1 MELSPPRYPSA
12 KNVGL
17 VVRMRKNDQYV
28 FRDRDTDSEATVVD
42 IIIIGLSAGVRTLL
56 SNHTQHARACA
67 MMDLCRARM
76 PDPSRSRVQIILKKG
91 AKKPYT
97 KSSFTFKFL
106 YVVTSR
112 SHLSQIW
119 YQEFKMTSKE
129 SKGVLAQI
137 DPHEFPEPALMLK
150 DSLIELFLARFAAK
164 EVGPEFI
171 GRNGIPG
178 MAWPSLDA
186 HDANHTFL
194 LGKPRA

>member
-1 MELSPPRYPSA
+1 
-12 KNVGL
+12 
-17 VVRMRKNDQYV
+17 
-28 FRDRDTDSEATVVD
+28 
-42 IIIIGLSAGVRTLL
+42 
-56 SNHTQHARACA
+56 